1 MGRLSDFMAGGGV
14 EVEISGDSPPDI
26 MAMTS
31 ASHMIESAGTKPSA
45 SCEAGVHSK
54 PLPK

>member
-1 MGRLSDFMAGGGV
+1 MAGGGV
-14 EVEISGDSPPDI
+14 EVEISGDNPPDI

-31 ASHMIESAGTKPSA
+31 ASHMIESAGAKSSA
-45 SCEAGVHSK
+45 SCEASVQSA